1 MNLQPLT
8 VEGRNKTFGGCLSLL
23 AESLFNADSAG
34 KIQYPDIFFRRNGML
49 KLAAFRLGK
58 LFQMRER
65 RILIHN
71 TDIDVISVSVMKVT
85 KDSFGIAC
93 LARQEQM
100 ADNEPPF
107 HHTVP
112 GAEHRSFYLAE
123 HFPDCQAGF
132 LKIIG
137 GMRKSLGQK
146 GRMIFQIREIDIHQT
161 VQQAKG
167 RNFLIGGGIV
177 YNRNEETGLFRCF
190 QGKAYLRKK
199 MACCHQV
206 NIGSALFLQFQ
217 KDPGKTVRGQYA
229 APSAKGDVVILAI
242 DTPKAATGEK
252 YSAGTAFSGKTGLLP
267 VMESSSGCGDIRT
280 LTAETGFSFQAVDMA
295 LSGAEGAVFHEGL

>member
-1 MNLQPLT
+1 
-8 VEGRNKTFGGCLSLL
+8 
-23 AESLFNADSAG
+23 
-34 KIQYPDIFFRRNGML
+34 
-49 KLAAFRLGK
+49 
-58 LFQMRER
+58 
-65 RILIHN
+65 
-71 TDIDVISVSVMKVT
+71 
-85 KDSFGIAC
+85 
-93 LARQEQM
+93 
-100 ADNEPPF
+100 
-107 HHTVP
+107 
-112 GAEHRSFYLAE
+112 
-123 HFPDCQAGF
+123 
-132 LKIIG
+132 
-137 GMRKSLGQK
+137 
-146 GRMIFQIREIDIHQT
+146 MIFQIREIDIHQT

-229 APSAKGDVVILAI
+229 A
-242 DTPKAATGEK
+242 TGEK